1 MVHHVITQSFG
12 SFSTTRPSTHG
23 ARKLK
28 GLLCHCS
35 QPSCRPSPVRYVTVQ
50 DRHMALT
57 NVIASKRSRFRPRPP
72 SRPDEGASQGV
83 RHCRVP
89 APASAAPTPVPREG
103 TDMPITPS
111 ETGAVVGGVCTRQD
125 LHCAAVVDRN
135 RTRHRPRG
143 LLDDPRRL
151 GPVNT
156 IGRFVIS
163 LLDGAHRDAV
173 RTHRA
178 LPPATAWQCQHAQF
192 AGAQRD
198 PVRRRAGVQ
207 VARVAE
213 ALWELAH
220 DLHPY
225 ESLVQERGARP
236 GLRTP
241 ATRPVDPYQA
251 GGGVAGQ
258 HRRQGPS
265 RRHGGSKKN
274 GPQAIGSPAAGGP
287 PRFIWLPRML
297 ERH

>member
-1 MVHHVITQSFG
+1 MSAVGVWESRGPGAGMGG
-12 SFSTTRPSTHG
+12 SDRPRDFQRTGGARLADLQIQRDVDRASPGRALPQRPVGVRCTVRSCGDASATSTH
-23 ARKLK
+23 
-28 GLLCHCS
+28 
-35 QPSCRPSPVRYVTVQ
+35 
-50 DRHMALT
+50 
-57 NVIASKRSRFRPRPP
+57 AS
-72 SRPDEGASQGV
+72 
-83 RHCRVP
+83 
-89 APASAAPTPVPREG
+89 
-103 TDMPITPS
+103 
-111 ETGAVVGGVCTRQD
+111 
-125 LHCAAVVDRN
+125 N
-135 RTRHRPRG
+135 
-143 LLDDPRRL
+143 
-151 GPVNT
+151 
-156 IGRFVIS
+156 
-163 LLDGAHRDAV
+163 
-173 RTHRA
+173 RA

-241 ATRPVDPYQA
+241 ATRPVDPHQA

-265 RRHGGSKKN
+265 RRHGGSKKTA
-274 GPQAIGSPAAGGP
+274 PKPSASPAAGGP

-297 ERH
+297 ARH